1 MNWRYECEQFRNSDE
16 CFLFGRLRVG
26 ALPRRRSASTGSPS
40 SYRSIQECYALSKTV
55 KFPVRA
61 LKNYRVL
68 TDRAHRA
75 IAGLSMDGGQTLNI
89 STSHLYQFAYVGVF
103 SAGVFSFGDSGL
115 S

>member
-1 MNWRYECEQFRNSDE
+1 
-16 CFLFGRLRVG
+16 
-26 ALPRRRSASTGSPS
+26 
-40 SYRSIQECYALSKTV
+40 
-55 KFPVRA
+55 